1 MKSISI
7 QEYINDD
14 LDHYSFSVYCVIE
27 TDLDENKS
35 LIVFSGK
42 SLSECHAFISL
53 NNLFTDKFSKEEMN
67 RMYKYG
73 ETIHK

>member
-1 MKSISI
+1 MKLISI
-7 QEYINDD
+7 QKHINDD

-42 SLSECHAFISL
+42 SLSECHAFVSL
-53 NNLFTDKFSKEEMN
+53 REFFTDKFSEKEME
-67 RMYKYG
+67 RMFRYG
-73 ETIHK
+73 ETINH

>member
-1 MKSISI
+1 MKLTSI
-7 QEYINDD
+7 QKYPNTHI
-14 LDHYSFSVYCVIE
+14 YCIIE

-35 LIVFSGK
+35 FIVFSG
-42 SLSECHAFISL
+42 SLIECHAYVSL

-73 ETIHK
+73 ETLKY